1 MRGVNS
7 ITFFLYLQLIAC
19 AINAACLA
27 LLNSGMSMKMLL
39 AGVHCVI
46 DENGEVVLDPDQDR
60 CEKAQASL
68 TFVFDS
74 IEKNTVAMH
83 TTGRFTI
90 GQYNEALTQCK
101 QASATIFQF
110 YRDAIKKFNKN
121 A

>member
-1 MRGVNS
+1 M
-7 ITFFLYLQLIAC
+7 YLQLIAC

-27 LLNSGMSMKMLL
+27 LMNSGMSMKMLL
-39 AGVHCVI
+39 AGVHCI
-46 DENGEVVLDPDQDR
+46 LDENSELVLDPDQSR
-60 CEKAQASL
+60 CEKALASL

-74 IEKNTVAMH
+74 INKNTIATH

-90 GQYNEALTQCK
+90 GQYNDALIQCK
-101 QASATIFQF
+101 QASDTIFQF

>member
-1 MRGVNS
+1 MN
-7 ITFFLYLQLIAC
+7 FQLIAC

-27 LLNSGMSMKMLL
+27 LMNSGMSMKMTL
-39 AGVHCVI
+39 AGVHCII
-46 DENGEVVLDPDQDR
+46 DENGELILDPDQSR
-60 CEKAQASL
+60 CETAQASL

-74 IEKNTVAMH
+74 IEKNTVATH

-90 GQYNEALTQCK
+90 GQYNDALTQCK